1 MGTHI
6 KVDLKGLQKF
16 QQNMSKLN
24 APRRQQ
30 FTEAAI
36 KELAAR
42 LLRKVI
48 KRTPVGDYRVAYQ
61 HTLKGGKNKG
71 QTVTRYKNPSGKVG
85 GTLRRGWTGGEESNA
100 AAFINTMA
108 VKKSGDMYTIEIINP
123 VEYAPYVEFGH
134 RTADHSG
141 WVDGKFM
148 LTISEAELQA
158 DAPGILQ
165 RKLDKFVKDTLGK

>member
-16 QQNMSKLN
+16 QQNLNKLN
-24 APRRQQ
+24 TTQTQQ
-30 FTEAAI
+30 FTEAAL

-48 KRTPVGDYRVAYQ
+48 LRTPVGDYRIAYQ
-61 HTLKGGKNKG
+61 YTLKGGKNKG

-85 GTLRRGWTGGEESNA
+85 GTLRHGWTGGKESNVA
-100 AAFINTMA
+100 VFINTMA

-134 RTADHSG
+134 RTPNRTG

-165 RKLDKFVKDTLGK
+165 RKLDKFVKDTFGK